1 MRQMKRTLWAGLAVL
16 FLVPAG
22 CSSRYTPVPVSG
34 IVTLDGQPLDKASV
48 TFYLVGGGKEGRPAS
63 GGTDSTGTFHLSTMG
78 NQDGAIPGEYKVVI
92 AKWVPGLPNLKI
104 PNFPDTPEGKAQR
117 DEFIYRAYG
126 DRPREKN
133 VLPAKYSDLE
143 KTPLSCTVTGKVSD
157 LKFELASK

>member
-1 MRQMKRTLWAGLAVL
+1 
-16 FLVPAG
+16 
-22 CSSRYTPVPVSG
+22 
-34 IVTLDGQPLDKASV
+34 
-48 TFYLVGGGKEGRPAS
+48 
-63 GGTDSTGTFHLSTMG
+63 MG
-78 NQDGAIPGEYKVVI
+78 NQDGALPGEYKVVI

-133 VLPAKYSDLE
+133 ILPTKYSDLE
-143 KTPLSCTVTGKVSD
+143 KTPLSYTVKSKVSD